1 MFVDLDKRD
10 LMTISD
16 VTPAEARTLMNA
28 LMNAIDDTEQILFEE
43 GDVPDV
49 YSRYTGELRRLKR
62 MAVKIGVLAPGPTGK
77 RPETVGEARF
87 R

>member
-28 LMNAIDDTEQILFEE
+28 LMTAIGEAEQILFID
-43 GDVPDV
+43 GDDPDV
-49 YSRYTGELRRLKR
+49 YSRFTEELRRLKG
-62 MAVKIGVLAPGPTGK
+62 MAAKIGVLAPGPTGK